1 MSAQRGTERQY
12 LDDQA
17 AHAKAGMIETLRE
30 MKVTALKAA
39 DPRISVR
46 KHPWIVAGSA
56 VAAGFL
62 AGALLTPAT
71 RNRVRP
77 ERTPTSA
84 NVEPA
89 THPVEPATH
98 PQEPPTSATASWWS
112 AVVIALTTVAIT
124 AVQGA
129 LTSAVDSHFA
139 NKEGADAT

>member
-1 MSAQRGTERQY
+1 MSARMGTERQY

-17 AHAKAGMIETLRE
+17 AQAKAGMIETLRE
-30 MKVTALKAA
+30 MKATAWKAA
-39 DPRISVR
+39 DPRVSVR
-46 KHPWIVAGSA
+46 QHPWIVAGSA

-71 RNRVRP
+71 GNRVRP

-84 NVEPA
+84 TVDP
-89 THPVEPATH
+89 PTH
-98 PQEPPTSATASWWS
+98 PQEPPTSATSSWWS
-112 AVVIALTTVAIT
+112 AVVIALTTAVIT

-129 LTSAVDSHFA
+129 LTSAADSYFA

>member
-62 AGALLTPAT
+62 AGALLTPAK

-84 NVEPA
+84 N
-89 THPVEPATH
+89 VEPATH

-129 LTSAVDSHFA
+129 LTSAVDSYFA
-139 NKEGADAT
+139 NKERADAT

>member
-1 MSAQRGTERQY
+1 MSARRGTERQY

-17 AHAKAGMIETLRE
+17 AQAKAGMIETLRE
-30 MKVTALKAA
+30 ITATALKAA
-39 DPRISVR
+39 DPRVSAR

-71 RNRVRP
+71 GNRVRP

-84 NVEPA
+84 NGEPA
-89 THPVEPATH
+89 PHPVEPATY

-112 AVVIALTTVAIT
+112 AVVIALTTVAIA

-129 LTSAVDSHFA
+129 LTSAVDSYFA
-139 NKEGADAT
+139 NKEGTNAT